1 MKNKIF
7 EFIRT
12 LIIFTFLIYISF
24 YNHGK
29 QKMRDENIEKMMDT
43 QDSLSDH
50 IHFMDSS
57 HYDNCSFKP
66 NEKYKPF
73 GN

>member
-29 QKMRDENIEKMMDT
+29 QKMRDENIEKMMHT
-43 QDSLSDH
+43 QDSLHSYYKFNH
-50 IHFMDSS
+50 EH
-57 HYDNCSFKP
+57 HYKNCKFCGDDLEGDN
-66 NEKYKPF
+66 
-73 GN
+73 